1 MKIMKFGGTSVADA
15 ERIQQVAALVGDAT
29 RGGQVGLVVSAVSG
43 MTNYLLDAANQ
54 AAASATAL
62 GRAVAINDTATD
74 WSLSG
79 ASAVR
84 RAVEEYRLRHG
95 VIQRTLAEAGGAG
108 GFNAEAGLEALS
120 ADLERLLE
128 GVRLLGECPPAI
140 RDRIAALG
148 EQASVLLVRQ
158 ALAARGVSVFCV
170 DPGEVIVT
178 DEQFTDARVDY
189 LATYDRFR
197 GLQGRPEDVLLMP
210 GFIGR
215 SPSGRL
221 TTLGRNGS
229 DHSATIM
236 GRGLNAAV
244 VEIWTDVDGVMSA
257 DPRLVAG
264 AFVLPE
270 ITYREAMEMAY
281 FGATVIHPL
290 TLVPVMDAGIPVRIC
305 NTLNPEAP
313 GTWIRARTEQPA
325 GADRGSRIV
334 RAVTCTGDVAL
345 LNVQGP
351 GMTGVP
357 GIAARVFQ
365 AMAARGINVVFIS
378 QASSEH
384 SICFAV
390 NAASAPGAV
399 DALRTDL
406 APELHAGKIDTI
418 ERRDGLSILSVIGEG
433 MRGTKGTAATLFSGL
448 AGVSVN
454 IVAIAQGSS
463 ELNISVIID
472 SRDARRALTEVHDFF
487 FDRTQVV
494 RLFILGAG
502 LVAGE
507 LVEQIR
513 AQRPRLLEQKVDVRV
528 CGLARRAGMWLDM
541 EGLDLEGDW
550 RARLGAAARPLE
562 LTGLRERIR
571 QAEIVN
577 AVLVDAT
584 ASEAVAA
591 AYAPFLEAGIH
602 VITPNKRANTAS
614 LEYYRELR
622 RAANAGHARFLYE
635 TTVGAGL
642 PLIDTLQN
650 LLKCGDQLIRFEGIL
665 SGSCSFI
672 AGHLGDGRPFSEVV
686 SEARE
691 RGFTEPDPR
700 DDLSGLDVARKLVIL
715 AREAGLSV
723 ELKDVVLEPFLPV
736 GFDASGSVEEFMARL
751 PSADGRLADRARAA
765 AQAGA
770 ALRYIGSIENGRCRV
785 GLAEVLLANPL
796 AAVRD
801 GENIA
806 SFLTDRYR
814 PIPLAVRGYGAGPVV
829 TATGVFSDIL
839 RLTWF
844 HPEGCGSNR
853 AGRTR

>member
-1 MKIMKFGGTSVADA
+1 MKIMKFGGTSLADA
-15 ERIQQVAALVGDAT
+15 ERIRQVAGLVADAA
-29 RGGQVGLVVSAVSG
+29 RGGQIGLVVSAVSG
-43 MTNYLLDAANQ
+43 MTNHLLAAANAPSESDAA
-54 AAASATAL
+54 
-62 GRAVAINDTATD
+62 G
-74 WSLSG
+74 
-79 ASAVR
+79 VR
-84 RAVEEYRLRHG
+84 RAVDEYRLRHAT
-95 VIQRTLAEAGGAG
+95 IRRALAEGGGVAH
-108 GFNAEAGLEALS
+108 FDAESSLEALCV
-120 ADLERLLE
+120 DLERLLE

-140 RDRIAALG
+140 RDRIAAFG
-148 EQASVLLVRQ
+148 EQASVLLVRS
-158 ALAARGVSVFCV
+158 ALEARGVSVSSV

-189 LATYDRFR
+189 PVTYDRFR
-197 GLQGRPEDVLLMP
+197 TLHDRTEDVLLMP

-215 SPSGRL
+215 SASGRL

-236 GRGLNAAV
+236 GRGLNASV

-270 ITYREAMEMAY
+270 VTYREAMEMAY
-281 FGATVIHPL
+281 FGARVIHPL
-290 TLVPVMDAGIPVRIC
+290 TLVPVMDAGIPVRIR
-305 NTLNPEAP
+305 NTLNPEAS
-313 GTWIRARTEQPA
+313 GTWIRARTAPPA
-325 GADRGSRIV
+325 KTGRGTEIV
-334 RAVTCTGDVAL
+334 RAVTCTGDVSL

-365 AMAARGINVVFIS
+365 AMASRGINVVFIS

-390 NAASAPGAV
+390 NATSATGAME
-399 DALRTDL
+399 ALRVDL
-406 APELHAGKIDTI
+406 APEMHAGKIDTV

-433 MRGTKGTAATLFSGL
+433 MRGTKGTAATFFSGL

-472 SRDARRALTEVHDFF
+472 SHDARRALTEVHDFF
-487 FDRTQVV
+487 FNRTQVV

-513 AQRPRLLEQKVDVRV
+513 AQRSRLLKQKVDVRV

-541 EGLDLEGDW
+541 NGLDLDGDW
-550 RARLGAAARPLE
+550 RARLDAAVQPLT
-562 LTGLRERIR
+562 LTGLKERIR
-571 QAEIVN
+571 AAEVAN

-584 ASEAVAA
+584 ASDAVAA
-591 AYAPFLEAGIH
+591 GYAPFLESGIH
-602 VITPNKRANTAS
+602 VITPNKRANTGT
-614 LEYYRELR
+614 LDYYRELR
-622 RAANAGHARFLYE
+622 RAANVGRARFLYE

-650 LLKCGDQLIRFEGIL
+650 LLKCGDRLIRFEGSL

-672 AGHLGDGRPFSEVV
+672 AGHLGDGRPFSQIVA
-686 SEARE
+686 EARE

-715 AREAGLSV
+715 AREAGLPV
-723 ELKDVVLEPFLPV
+723 ELKEVAIEPFLPA
-736 GFDASGSVEEFMARL
+736 GFDAAGSVEEFMARL
-751 PSADGRLADRARAA
+751 PSADGPLADRAKAA

-770 ALRYIGSIENGRCRV
+770 ALRYVGTIENGRCRV
-785 GLAEVLLANPL
+785 GLAEVPLTNPV

-806 SFLTDRYR
+806 SFLTERYR
-814 PIPLAVRGYGAGPVV
+814 PIPLVVRGYGAGPVV

-844 HPEGCGSNR
+844 HPEGLMP
-853 AGRTR
+853 